1 MTIVLGIDLDQ
12 PPAPPAPEKIYGWL
26 DTQLSVARHYGGMR
40 YQGHDYRIDFNDAER
55 PLVRIDIWR
64 KELKAA
70 RQEQASDSYT
80 RDLFG

>member
-1 MTIVLGIDLDQ
+1 MIILGTDTDQ
-12 PPAPPAPEKIYGWL
+12 PPEPPAPEKIYGWL

-40 YQGHDYRIDFNDAER
+40 YQGHDYQIDFNDTER

-70 RQEQASDSYT
+70 IDNH
-80 RDLFG
+80 